1 MVNAKWYHRRVIS
14 GENSNN
20 VSQLC
25 SNIADRIYSHTPKI
39 SSELINRDVLSSNS
53 VKARKT
59 LLYKMLESEAIE
71 DLGIDGYPAEKGLYL
86 TCLKVTDIHQFD
98 HKKGF
103 WVFSKPVSSDNAIS
117 FLWEEAMNLINSGEG
132 KLNVSDIYALWGRP
146 PFGVKEGLLPV
157 LFWAFYFANKSK
169 LGLYKDHYYVP
180 NVDEVMLDES
190 LQNIARF
197 ELQGVE
203 ITEER
208 KRLLKGISSVLQNL
222 N

>member
-1 MVNAKWYHRRVIS
+1 
-14 GENSNN
+14 
-20 VSQLC
+20 
-25 SNIADRIYSHTPKI
+25 
-39 SSELINRDVLSSNS
+39 
-53 VKARKT
+53 
-59 LLYKMLESEAIE
+59 
-71 DLGIDGYPAEKGLYL
+71 
-86 TCLKVTDIHQFD
+86 FD

-180 NVDEVMLDES
+180 RVDEVMLDES

-208 KRLLKGISSVLQNL
+208 KRLLEGISSVLQNL